1 MIRIF
6 DIFFSLLAII
16 FLSPIFTII
25 SIFLKFSGEGE
36 ILYFQERIGKNKKVF
51 KLIKFA
57 TMLKNSPNIGTKS
70 ITVKG
75 DPRILPMGH
84 FLRKTKINELPQIFN
99 VLFGDISLIGPR
111 PLVQEGVDNYP
122 RELEIEMSKIK
133 PGLSGLASILLRN
146 EEEVLSAVKDPVE
159 FHKKILTPFKAEI
172 EVWMSKKNNLTNYF
186 LLIFLTIWIVLFPR
200 TKILNNFFKD
210 RPKMPDE
217 LTKLL

>member
-1 MIRIF
+1 MIRLL
-6 DIFFSLLAII
+6 DIFFSLSAII
-16 FLSPIFTII
+16 VLSPIFIII
-25 SIFLKFSGEGE
+25 SIFLKFTGEGE
-36 ILYFQERIGKNKKVF
+36 ILYFQERIGINKKVF

-70 ITVKG
+70 ITIKG

-84 FLRKTKINELPQIFN
+84 VLRKTKINELPQIFN
-99 VLFGDISLIGPR
+99 VLFGDMSLIGPR
-111 PLVQEGVDNYP
+111 PLVQEGFDDYP
-122 RELEIEMSKIK
+122 KELDMEISKIK

-146 EEEVLSAVKDPVE
+146 EEEILAAAEDPVD

-172 EVWMSKKNNLTNYF
+172 EVWMNKKNNLTNYF
-186 LLIFLTIWIVLFPR
+186 LLIFLTIWIVLFPS

>member
-16 FLSPIFTII
+16 FLSPIFIII

-36 ILYFQERIGKNKKVF
+36 ILYFQERIGKKKKVF

-133 PGLSGLASILLRN
+133 PRSIWFGIN
-146 EEEVLSAVKDPVE
+146 IIEE
-159 FHKKILTPFKAEI
+159 
-172 EVWMSKKNNLTNYF
+172 
-186 LLIFLTIWIVLFPR
+186 
-200 TKILNNFFKD
+200 
-210 RPKMPDE
+210 
-217 LTKLL
+217 

>member
-16 FLSPIFTII
+16 FLSPIFIII

-122 RELEIEMSKIK
+122 RELEIEMSK
-133 PGLSGLASILLRN
+133 LN
-146 EEEVLSAVKDPVE
+146 PVY
-159 FHKKILTPFKAEI
+159 L
-172 EVWMSKKNNLTNYF
+172 VWHQYY
-186 LLIFLTIWIVLFPR
+186 
-200 TKILNNFFKD
+200 
-210 RPKMPDE
+210 
-217 LTKLL
+217 

>member
-1 MIRIF
+1 MQRFF
-6 DIFFSLLAII
+6 DIIFSSIGLILLA
-16 FLSPIFTII
+16 PILIPTALI
-25 SIFLKFSGEGE
+25 LRLTGEGE
-36 ILYFQERIGKNKKVF
+36 VFFVQERIGYQGELF
-51 KLIKFA
+51 GLFKFA
-57 TMLKNSPNIGTKS
+57 TMLKNSPNIGTRS

-146 EEEVLSAVKDPVE
+146 EEEVLSAVEDPVE

-186 LLIFLTIWIVLFPR
+186 LLIFLTIWIVLFPG

>member
-16 FLSPIFTII
+16 FLSPIFIII

-133 PGLSGLASILLRN
+133 PGLSCLASILLRN
-146 EEEVLSAVKDPVE
+146 EEEELSVV
-159 FHKKILTPFKAEI
+159 
-172 EVWMSKKNNLTNYF
+172 
-186 LLIFLTIWIVLFPR
+186 
-200 TKILNNFFKD
+200 
-210 RPKMPDE
+210 
-217 LTKLL
+217 

>member
-16 FLSPIFTII
+16 FLSPIFIII

-36 ILYFQERIGKNKKVF
+36 ILYFQERIGKNNKVF

-146 EEEVLSAVKDPVE
+146 EEEVLSVVEDPVE
-159 FHKKILTPFKAEI
+159 FHKKI
-172 EVWMSKKNNLTNYF
+172 
-186 LLIFLTIWIVLFPR
+186 
-200 TKILNNFFKD
+200 
-210 RPKMPDE
+210 
-217 LTKLL
+217 

>member
-16 FLSPIFTII
+16 FLSPIFIII

-84 FLRKTKINELPQIFN
+84 FLR
-99 VLFGDISLIGPR
+99 
-111 PLVQEGVDNYP
+111 
-122 RELEIEMSKIK
+122 
-133 PGLSGLASILLRN
+133 
-146 EEEVLSAVKDPVE
+146 
-159 FHKKILTPFKAEI
+159 
-172 EVWMSKKNNLTNYF
+172 
-186 LLIFLTIWIVLFPR
+186 
-200 TKILNNFFKD
+200 
-210 RPKMPDE
+210 
-217 LTKLL
+217 

>member
-16 FLSPIFTII
+16 FLSPIFLII
-25 SIFLKFSGEGE
+25 SIFLMFSGEGE

-122 RELEIEMSKIK
+122 RELEKEMSRIK

-146 EEEVLSAVKDPVE
+146 EEELLSVVKDPVD
-159 FHKKILTPFKAEI
+159 FHEKILTPFKAEI

-186 LLIFLTIWIVLFPR
+186 LLIFLTIWIVLFPS